1 MADAKDAAI
10 VDALS
15 ADSRAPLKQIAA
27 LVGLSVSSVQER
39 IARLVA
45 DGTIAGFSIR
55 RGAQETTARAYMLVT
70 TEGAQCAVVAP
81 RLLDIAQ
88 IVRCDSVA
96 GQTDMVLTVEGRDAA
111 ALQAV
116 RDRVAATEGVSGVVT
131 MPVMVQ
137 RFAR

>member
-1 MADAKDAAI
+1 MSDSKDAAI

-27 LVGLSVSSVQER
+27 AVGLSVSSVQER

-45 DGTIAGFSIR
+45 DGTIAEFSIR
-55 RGAQETTARAYMLVT
+55 RGPAETSSRAYMLVT
-70 TEGAQCAVVAP
+70 TAGAQCAAVAP
-81 RLLDIAQ
+81 RLLHIAE

-96 GQTDMVLTVEGRDAA
+96 GSTDLVLVVEGRDAA
-111 ALQAV
+111 ALQRV
-116 RDRVAATEGVSGVVT
+116 RDRVAATEGVTAVVT
-131 MPVMVQ
+131 MPVLMQ